1 MKLEPDH
8 LARLA
13 AKQSLEILLSPLPQY
28 WDYRCVLLHL
38 AFYEDVRGQTA
49 VSVACVTSTIL
60 TDPMLSPFFI

>member
-13 AKQSLEILLSPLPQY
+13 AKQSLEIVLSLLPQY

-38 AFYEDVRGQTA
+38 AFYEGARGQTA
-49 VSVACVTSTIL
+49 VSGACVTDKYST
-60 TDPMLSPFFI
+60 D